1 MAQSDEVGNGP
12 CEASPE
18 LKVFQKEDGNQ
29 CCPNL
34 GLAHWG
40 GPDKRLYLEVLLDG
54 LEEAFSLQRSLSMA
68 AMVVNTKVRW
78 TVRGVLHSFIPSF
91 HTSIFRMGYGYFF
104 FDR

>member
-1 MAQSDEVGNGP
+1 VAQSDEVGNGP

-54 LEEAFSLQRSLSMA
+54 LEEAFSLPAVLVNGGDGGEYEGEVDSKRGA
-68 AMVVNTKVRW
+68 AF
-78 TVRGVLHSFIPSF
+78 LHSFVPHLDFSNGIWVF
-91 HTSIFRMGYGYFF
+91 LL
-104 FDR
+104 